1 MSVKKTKQVVTL
13 KAIAQQLQVS
23 ESTVSRVLSG
33 NGKKYRISA
42 KTEKAVL
49 ELARKWHFVPNPLA
63 QGLRLNRTQTIGL
76 IIPDISN
83 PFFARIARQIEV
95 EARQAGFSIIL
106 CDSEEDT
113 ALEIKSLELL
123 EARKVD
129 GFLIA
134 PVGDSTEHL
143 QEYAQRDWP
152 MVIVDRYFPEVKLP
166 YVSSDNFKG
175 AYQAVKYLI
184 ERGHRHI
191 ACVQGRTASL
201 PNRERVRGYREA
213 LRDGRLSVDESLVV
227 GNDFGLENGYIKT
240 KLLLRQEKKFS
251 AIIAMSNLICL
262 GTIRALTE
270 EGREIPRD
278 ISLIGFDDQ
287 VYCEYLRTP
296 VTTVAQ
302 NEDEIGRIATKL
314 LIEWIQ
320 QGEKPG
326 SEGLLIPTRLV
337 ERASVQAINPV

>member
-1 MSVKKTKQVVTL
+1 MSARKAKPPVTL
-13 KAIAQQLQVS
+13 KAIARQLQVS

-49 ELARKWHFVPNPLA
+49 ELARKWRFVPNPLA

-83 PFFARIARQIEV
+83 PFFARVARQIEV

-113 ALEIKSLELL
+113 SLEIKSLELL

-134 PVGDSTEHL
+134 PVGETTDHL
-143 QEYAQRDWP
+143 QEYARRDWP
-152 MVIVDRYFPEVKLP
+152 MVIVDRYLPEIKLP

-175 AYQAVKYLI
+175 TYQAVKYLL
-184 ERGHRHI
+184 ERGHRRI

-201 PNRERVRGYREA
+201 PNRERVRGYRQA
-213 LRDGRLSVDESLVV
+213 LQEYQVAIDESLLV

-240 KLLLRQEKKFS
+240 KLLLRQEKKFT
-251 AIIAMSNLICL
+251 AIMALSNLICL

-270 EGREIPRD
+270 EGMEIPRD

-302 NEDEIGRIATKL
+302 NEKEIGSIATKL

-326 SEGLLIPTRLV
+326 SEGLMIPTRLV
-337 ERASVQAINPV
+337 ERASVQSVNPV